1 MELKDYTSEELIE
14 EISKR
19 DLLSELDEAKQ
30 AFLKEK
36 RIRQISYQFFLIEN
50 KKQVAYSLKYLKEN
64 SIEELRKKDIT
75 KAI

>member
-64 SIEELRKKDIT
+64 SIEELRKKEIT
-75 KAI
+75 KVI